1 MLAFQP
7 EPTRRLLRFNLQVL
21 DQAAGLV
28 EGFCGARAPAYRD
41 PVGMHLRHVIEHYE
55 ALLNPAETG
64 VVDYDR
70 RPRDPR
76 LERDPALARAR
87 LHALQRLLALAPDL
101 QQPVAV
107 RVLVGVDG
115 DFALQVPSSIAREL
129 VFVASHA
136 VHHYALLRRHCEEQ
150 GIALA
155 PVFGRAPATVAHER
169 RHAAP
174 QPTLQESLS

>member
-1 MLAFQP
+1 
-7 EPTRRLLRFNLQVL
+7 
-21 DQAAGLV
+21 
-28 EGFCGARAPAYRD
+28 
-41 PVGMHLRHVIEHYE
+41 MHLRHVIEHYE
-55 ALLNPAETG
+55 ALLNRAETG

-70 RPRDPR
+70 RPRDPC
-76 LERDPALARAR
+76 LERDPVLARAR
-87 LHALQRLLALAPDL
+87 LHALQCSLAMATGPDL
-101 QQPVAV
+101 RQPVAV

-115 DFALQVPSSIAREL
+115 DYALQVPSSIAREL

-169 RHAAP
+169 LPAAP
-174 QPTLQESLS
+174 NLTLQGSPS